1 MCNCEELAD
10 EAILKRI
17 QHVLTEWR
25 QKQLRIQLQE
35 PAEIIPQFT
44 FHFPEDRNQ
53 NYQSDYFA
61 VPPSDPRYY
70 QQQPGRQH
78 VQSKH
83 DIAACSFQLLSSLKY
98 TVGYTGC
105 L

>member
-1 MCNCEELAD
+1 MCDCEELAD

-78 VQSKH
+78 VQPKH
-83 DIAACSFQLLSSLKY
+83 DIAASLH
-98 TVGYTGC
+98 VVFN
-105 L
+105 LFHVA